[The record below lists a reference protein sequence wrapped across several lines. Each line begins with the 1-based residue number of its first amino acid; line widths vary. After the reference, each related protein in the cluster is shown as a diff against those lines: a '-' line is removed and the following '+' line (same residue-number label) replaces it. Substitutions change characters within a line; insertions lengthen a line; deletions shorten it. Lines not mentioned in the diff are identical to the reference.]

1 MGSIRKDSESWPV
14 SSLGLVGRGSMV
26 VVASIREATSF
37 FLAVPAMQMGLESLP
52 ECAVGSSDELSGL
65 VTPWE
70 AGEL

>member
-1 MGSIRKDSESWPV
+1 
-14 SSLGLVGRGSMV
+14 MV